1 MRQAVVKQQ
10 EGSAVEPDTSGDKW
24 KTVAI
29 ETVGQKYI
37 AHKQSYSNEGAVYS
51 VVNINPQRQGEN
63 VNVTYAEEVHTTFR
77 IRVQILGQKSKPTRV
92 DKRRREAK
100 AGRVNAR
107 KDQGYRKKI
116 PAGRAQKKT
125 PATTRKAVGAKKA
138 TSTVTRAGRRILN
151 FPRGINEPRDVQE
164 TQGIATFSIYWY

>member
-1 MRQAVVKQQ
+1 MRQADVKQE

-29 ETVGQKYI
+29 ETIGQKYI

-51 VVNINPQRQGEN
+51 VVKINPQRQGEN
-63 VNVTYAEEVHTTFR
+63 VNVTYAEEVHSRFR
-77 IRVQILGQKSKPTRV
+77 IRVQILGQKSKPTGV

-100 AGRVNAR
+100 AGRVDER
-107 KDQGYRKKI
+107 KDQAYRKKI
-116 PAGRAQKKT
+116 PAGRVHKKT

-138 TSTVTRAGRRILN
+138 TSTVTPAGRRILN
-151 FPRGINEPRDVQE
+151 FRRGRNEPRVVQE
-164 TQGIATFSIYWY
+164 TQGISTFSMYWY